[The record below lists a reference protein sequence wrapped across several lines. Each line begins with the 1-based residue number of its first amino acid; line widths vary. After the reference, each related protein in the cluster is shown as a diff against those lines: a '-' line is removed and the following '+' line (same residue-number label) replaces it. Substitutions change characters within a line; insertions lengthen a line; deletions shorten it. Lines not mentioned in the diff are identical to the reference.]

1 MKRVLVA
8 GGTGIIGSYLKQVF
22 STENFTYLGSQDCDL
37 SSESAINKYF
47 TNTKKY
53 DILIFLVG
61 LAHGKGSKNNSD
73 DFTKTN
79 YETLVNL
86 ISYFKTH
93 RKLPDKIIFASTIS
107 VYGEQKNI
115 YQYDE
120 SSYSDPFSPYAVTK
134 LMAEKFLLDKLR
146 HLIKHR
152 RRASFYTGC
161 YFRL

>member
-86 ISYFKTH
+86 ISYLKTH

-115 YQYDE
+115 YQYE
-120 SSYSDPFSPYAVTK
+120 INQNGRTQTKHNSSNK
-134 LMAEKFLLDKLR
+134 
-146 HLIKHR
+146 
-152 RRASFYTGC
+152 
-161 YFRL
+161 